1 MPTNITGIFFSFAAA
16 ALLWPAGVFAQVP
29 PKNPWGDVKRI
40 ARLTPAQQREPAN
53 QQVLQNWFMAKI
65 RFYQHVLDDTAIG
78 QTTPRVVDLG
88 DWAARFRQTL
98 APPTG
103 TGTTTIT
110 FGARA
115 APSTMDDNLEI
126 IFPQASA
133 DSYIDDHPDT
143 CWHEFNHVLVIL
155 SERNGRPVAIPS
167 SPWMV
172 YAKPGDNSNPEHIY
186 IEGLAEYTTEWLD
199 LLLHE
204 RSALTGGAGMA
215 FEKHCR
221 DAYEQIKKYEARNE
235 SITYAVENFCWA
247 KAHDAYCRAW
257 KEAGH
262 KVAPLPL
269 KFRQDYQQICGVWI
283 GFVEDIVRVYMK
295 GALRA
300 ADGTPIRVPEWVMN
314 PEPMRTG
321 VIVGHLDEKK
331 EISGD
336 TLRYGFD
343 VRVMENYRFRESSDS
358 LNHGKVLITL
368 TNPDSDTELELS
380 VDAKPVN
387 RSAASGKID
396 LAGFK
401 RNSRIRL
408 TLVRRA
414 LSSFVGV
421 KRYTITVEYQ
431 PDPRIENGVTKPP
444 FYYPSKAIYYVDVT
458 GSGTGAKTKTA
469 KGPASTGT
477 TTSAGGM
484 WRLEEVIRD
493 KKFDPLF
500 RNQNITEDTTVSDT
514 SINIVGSQQLTDPP
528 RTITWNSRH
537 TWTHP
542 GQTLTPGTKVP
553 VAITLDSSH
562 SGPSCLLEA
571 WVLLKTAGIISGLF
585 DHPTSG
591 GKDSNGGGVCLNN
604 NDTSGSKTVNMPIPE
619 GYPGNELIVRVS
631 STDAPVLAEVRFRY
645 VWEAAGAKPET
656 PAKADAVLKAEEPA
670 PEPVPPGMDNVP
682 PEPGELVVIPK
693 TEEKTPPKTKHKA
706 PPADNWYVH
715 PTNDYKFKLSAGW
728 TVAVKKFFDENDD
741 EYDTLWP
748 AAEDMAIVCSRSFTE
763 NASKTADAVLSA
775 FAAKMLRSNPGAESA
790 RIKLGAA
797 DVQQIAAYDKNNGVA
812 TWHLGLFHKGRSY
825 YIAVSMPLK
834 TAPKKVP
841 DPPAW
846 MLGSIVFSR

>member
-1 MPTNITGIFFSFAAA
+1 MHKNKTSLFCALAAA
-16 ALLWPAGVFAQVP
+16 ALLSSTGASAQTP
-29 PKNPWGDVKRI
+29 PGNPWADVKRA
-40 ARLTPAQQREPAN
+40 ARLSAAQQRDPAT
-53 QQVLQNWFMAKI
+53 QRILQNWFMAKI
-65 RFYQHVLDDTAIG
+65 RFYQQVLDDTAIG

-88 DWAARFRQTL
+88 DWAARFRQVL

-110 FGARA
+110 FGDRA

-133 DSYIDDHPDT
+133 DSYIDGHSDT

-155 SERNGRPVAIPS
+155 SERNGRSVAIPS

-186 IEGLAEYTTEWLD
+186 MEGLAEYTTEWLD

-204 RSALTGGAGMA
+204 RSALTGGVGMA

-221 DAYEQIKKYEARNE
+221 DAYEQIKRYEARNE
-235 SITYAVENFCWA
+235 SISFAVENFCWA

-269 KFRQDYQQICGVWI
+269 NFRQDYQQICGVWI
-283 GFVEDIVRVYMK
+283 GFVEDIVRAYMN

-300 ADGTPIRVPEWVMN
+300 ADGTRIRVPEWVMN
-314 PEPMRTG
+314 PDPMRTG
-321 VIVGHLDEKK
+321 IIVGHLDEKK
-331 EISGD
+331 DISGD

-343 VRVMENYRFRESSDS
+343 LRVMENYRRKERSES
-358 LNHGKVLITL
+358 LNHGKVLVTL
-368 TNPDSDTELELS
+368 ANPDSNTKLELA
-380 VDAKPVN
+380 VDGKPVN
-387 RSAASGKID
+387 RSAASGRID

-401 RNSRIRL
+401 KDSRIRL
-408 TLVRRA
+408 TLVRSA
-414 LSSFVGV
+414 LSSFSGV

-431 PDPRIENGVTKPP
+431 PDPRIENGITKPS

-458 GSGTGAKTKTA
+458 GSGSGAKTKA
-469 KGPASTGT
+469 SAGPASVPP
-477 TTSAGGM
+477 TTSVKGV
-484 WRLEEVIRD
+484 WRLEEVVKD
-493 KKFDPLF
+493 KRFDDMF
-500 RNQNITEDTTVSDT
+500 RNQNITADTAVDDT
-514 SINIVGSQQLTDPP
+514 GITINCKQQLTAPA
-528 RTITWNSRH
+528 RTVTWNSRH

-542 GQTLTPGTKVP
+542 GQTLTPGTRVP
-553 VAITLDSSH
+553 VTITLDSTDSN
-562 SGPSCLLEA
+562 PSCHLEA
-571 WVLLKTAGIISGLF
+571 WVQPKAGGMSWGLF

-591 GKDSNGGGVCLNN
+591 GKDSNGGGVSLYNN
-604 NDTSGSKTVNMPIPE
+604 NTSGTATVNMPVPE
-619 GYPGNELIVRVS
+619 GKPGSELIVRLS
-631 STDAPVLAEVRFRY
+631 CLHIPMTAEVRFRY
-645 VWEAAGAKPET
+645 VWEAAGTKPDT

-670 PEPVPPGMDNVP
+670 PEPEPPGMDNEP

-706 PPADNWYVH
+706 PPAENWYTH
-715 PTNDYKFKLSAGW
+715 PTGDYKFKLSAGW
-728 TVAVKKFFDENDD
+728 TVARKKFFDENDE

-748 AAEDMAIVCSRSFTE
+748 AGQDMAIVCARSFTD
-763 NASKTADAVLSA
+763 NGSKSAEGVLSA
-775 FAAKMLRSNPGAESA
+775 FAAKTLKSNPGAESA

-797 DVQQIAAYDKNNGVA
+797 EVQQIAAYDKNEGVA
-812 TWHLGLFHKGRSY
+812 TWHIGLFHKGRSY

-834 TAPKKVP
+834 SAPKKMP

-846 MLGSIVFSR
+846 MLGSIVFNR